1 MAHKTIALTTELK
14 ELDWLESA
22 IIDKLDQVIQKT
34 RPLKG
39 EAANAEDGKLRVWIC
54 KHRGLRIQTQQLL
67 TQASY
72 HAQPPKK
79 QKHDFHASCAC

>member
-14 ELDWLESA
+14 ELDGLESA

-39 EAANAEDGKLRVWIC
+39 EAANAAC
-54 KHRGLRIQTQQLL
+54 
-67 TQASY
+67 
-72 HAQPPKK
+72 PPRLAYPSN
-79 QKHDFHASCAC
+79 F